1 MRAAGKYWTGSV
13 RPQVEKA
20 GGVPALAL
28 LVLVVLVAT
37 SGFLYLHE
45 WGHAFGSWLDGLAPC
60 VGLNSSWPAPPNE
73 DVITLMGGLFGPL
86 LGMGLGLLFLALH
99 FLLSFAKKW
108 TMILS
113 VANLVVHPFFVGGFI
128 YSVLMSGRPFYWD
141 DESTV
146 SLMLPDTSSTASAL
160 NDLVGEVGRSF
171 LFDGWSLAVVW
182 PGALLP
188 LFALIGLTWF
198 GRPLGNQRAV
208 TWTLVVGALCLA
220 GAALWAGVAQF
231 GWKICF

>member
-45 WGHAFGSWLDGLAPC
+45 WGHAFGFWLDGLAPC

-86 LGMGLGLLFLALH
+86 LGMGLGLLFLEGFTSMTYTVSSFTANCTFIKPRTCNHSAIAHACRLNS
-99 FLLSFAKKW
+99 FTIDFGKEYGGKTQLLS
-108 TMILS
+108 
-113 VANLVVHPFFVGGFI
+113 
-128 YSVLMSGRPFYWD
+128 
-141 DESTV
+141 
-146 SLMLPDTSSTASAL
+146 
-160 NDLVGEVGRSF
+160 
-171 LFDGWSLAVVW
+171 
-182 PGALLP
+182 P
-188 LFALIGLTWF
+188 L
-198 GRPLGNQRAV
+198 
-208 TWTLVVGALCLA
+208 
-220 GAALWAGVAQF
+220 
-231 GWKICF
+231 